1 MHEIAR
7 RFGPA
12 AVCLLLGV
20 ARVSSAAEPAGQV
33 SFLTGTA
40 ERNHGGQSEALAIGS
55 PVVLGDEVTTAGNS
69 RIEITL
75 ADRSA
80 VRLDENSKLV
90 IQQADFAGAA
100 GHKQFVAKLAL
111 GKLWSKVT
119 SVLGGQGRFEVA
131 TDNAVAGVRGTTFRV
146 DAHADRSVLVRV
158 YAGAV
163 AVASATQLP
172 GHTQGKTSS
181 AGRHEVAGPS
191 QVTKQKYEKLLAA
204 MMQVKV
210 ASSGEIGEPEHF
222 AQADDAKDSWVAWNQ
237 RRDGE

>member
-7 RFGPA
+7 RLGPA
-12 AVCLLLGV
+12 ALCLLLGV
-20 ARVSSAAEPAGQV
+20 ARTSSAAPPAGQV

-40 ERNHGGQSEALAIGS
+40 ERNRSGQSEALAIGS
-55 PVVLGDEVTTAGNS
+55 QVILGDEVSTAANS
-69 RIEITL
+69 RLEITL

-119 SVLGGQGRFEVA
+119 SVLGGQGHFEVA

-146 DAHADRSVLVRV
+146 DAHSDHSVLVRV

-163 AVASATQLP
+163 AVASAIQLP
-172 GHTQGKTSS
+172 AHAQGSPG
-181 AGRHEVAGPS
+181 AGRHEVPGPS

-210 ASSGEIGEPEHF
+210 ASSGEIGEPERF
-222 AQADDAKDSWVAWNQ
+222 VEAEDAKDSWVAWNQ